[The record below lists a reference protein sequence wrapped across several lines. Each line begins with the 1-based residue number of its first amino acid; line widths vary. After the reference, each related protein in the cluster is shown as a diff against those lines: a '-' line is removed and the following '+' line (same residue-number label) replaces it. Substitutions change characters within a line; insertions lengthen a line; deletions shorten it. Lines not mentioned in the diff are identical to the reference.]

1 MDENQL
7 KQRIVGAIVLVALAV
22 IFIPMLLSSDRDDG
36 MAISGS
42 NIPSKPDSVA
52 RVRTLDIK
60 PESEGPKPVES
71 PNYRKP
77 VDEHTPEPDDTPA
90 SDDAAE
96 TPVSEDPETTQAA
109 TPVDDTDTDTDTDAR
124 AWAVQV
130 GSFSKQSNAV
140 GLRDRLRD
148 NGYSVFVEKVET
160 DAGDTY
166 RVRVGPE
173 VRRSKAE
180 ALQKELQEKLKL
192 EGLVVAHP

>member
-22 IFIPMLLSSDRDDG
+22 IFIPMLLSSDRDG
-36 MAISGS
+36 RMSISES
-42 NIPSKPDSVA
+42 NIPSKPDSVV

-60 PESEGPKPVES
+60 PEGEGPKPVES
-71 PNYRKP
+71 PNSRTP

-109 TPVDDTDTDTDTDAR
+109 TPVDDTDTDAR

-140 GLRDRLRD
+140 GLRDKLRD